1 MSTES
6 SGSNEVEITRTPR
19 IRRDVWTPF
28 DGRYADPIPQTSEE
42 IDKLWELTLAERAI
56 LTYEEVKLKTRIA
69 IMIAPHV
76 FTIIRGKAMKNWKT
90 TLTGIVGA
98 IAVGAQAIFGVVIPQ
113 EAIIAVTVFLVSLF
127 AEDSK

>member
-28 DGRYADPIPQTSEE
+28 DGRFAEPIPQTSEE
-42 IDKLWELTLAERAI
+42 MDKLWELTLAERAI

-76 FTIIRGKAMKNWKT
+76 FSIIRGKVMKNWKT
-90 TLTGIVGA
+90 TVTGIIGA
-98 IAVGAQAIFGVVIPQ
+98 IAVVAQSIFGVVIPQ
-113 EAIIAVTVFLVSLF
+113 EAILAVTVFVVSLF
-127 AEDSK
+127 ASDSK

>member
-1 MSTES
+1 MSIES
-6 SGSNEVEITRTPR
+6 NGSNGVEITRTPR

-28 DGRYADPIPQTSEE
+28 DGRFAEPIPQTSKE
-42 IDKLWELTLAERAI
+42 IDKLWQLTLAERAI
-56 LTYEEVKLKTRIA
+56 LTYEEVKLKTRIVV
-69 IMIAPHV
+69 MITPHV